1 MDNFVKTLIE
11 EVKSQGVFDEFRFNC
26 CLADVDTKPAY
37 QNVRNR
43 VETAVNDFLAKQHW
57 TPETNK
63 VQLRERL
70 RKHLLDSDVL
80 DKGVDHIV
88 DQVVNPKVATV
99 FEPKIE
105 SIAYK
110 YLGIAPPP
118 PPAHPPPRPPLL
130 PAPPLPPYAGHSM
143 GHMNGGSNML
153 QVETTGSLLP
163 TDLEQIS
170 PDSDRATI
178 KSDMKDDSK
187 DEELPPPGVDDMD
200 MDYDD
205 TTSPAFEPASSL
217 KEDLNNGSLNTSDSL
232 KDVKELANDSRDAGA
247 SQTSQLSQVSSDS
260 RLTIASTDAQQP
272 ASTNNSN
279 IAANMSEEAQ
289 MPKFN
294 ENSSE
299 THESSGRQLHF
310 DIKQDA
316 ITFEGTER
324 HNSMSEQTNGGTQA
338 LSIEDAIMSEMKAN
352 ISDVNSVALEPT
364 PTPPE
369 APIKTEPGAE
379 NNFNVFT
386 DSQQPKEEPEV
397 PEIKPELIKLEEA
410 KPNEPEALPSAT
422 TELKDEALK
431 AGEITASPAS
441 ASSSSQTKKHSHS
454 SDRKDKDKDKNRE
467 KRHHSSSD
475 DKRRKSRERERER
488 ERDRDREHD
497 KSRSKTSSSSKHSS
511 RSSHSSSSKHRSS
524 SSSKHDKTSSS
535 SRSTNHESTSSTS
548 KRSSSTRHDS
558 SSSSSHKK
566 HKSSSSSS
574 KSRESRE
581 HSHSHNSS
589 HSSHHHSS
597 RSHNGSGSSSS
608 NSKRSDRD
616 RERDRERNKSSSN
629 STTSNSASNSINPPA
644 APAPAIIQD
653 DHNEEKAK
661 LQKRHSHDSNDEGKP
676 PGAAGKPQTAEP
688 AVESQT
694 KEKTTNG
701 KATETNGTNGTNGSS
716 PSEAAPEIVEAGNVV
731 IVSDMLQ
738 QSTASFI
745 ELSSAKPVDEQHKL
759 EAEAKQT
766 VELNETAPEPVAESE
781 KKPESEA
788 TATSE
793 TASNEPDLA
802 AATEPEL
809 AVSSEPELAASTEP
823 QLARQLKQLLRRMC
837 LRVCSQ
843 SHPKKQ
849 IEEDTK
855 STDNSQN
862 EAPTTEESKLDSQVA
877 LAAESEEVPL
887 ESKEA
892 PEPSS
897 PAAAPAASPTPA
909 EPLKKSDCAEPT
921 ADHVE
926 AQETNDACTHFE
938 ESAEEFKARL
948 QLIEQHIKD
957 RRTLLNVFC
966 GVEEDVSQPTRRNS
980 AKRRLSSEASSSK
993 PHTTSCSSGSSS
1005 SGSPN
1010 AKVKRPRMSPTPSE
1024 ISVNSK
1030 ENEELDK
1037 HDKGDLSARRLSQK
1051 LCQQQRYTN
1060 DDLYKPRP
1068 LLSQRSRRRGLDAI
1082 L

>member
-57 TPETNK
+57 TPDTNK

-118 PPAHPPPRPPLL
+118 PPAYPPPRPPLL
-130 PAPPLPPYAGHSM
+130 PAPPLPPYAGHGM
-143 GHMNGGSNML
+143 GHMNGGGNML
-153 QVETTGSLLP
+153 QVETTGGLLP

-178 KSDMKDDSK
+178 KSDLKEDSK
-187 DEELPPPGVDDMD
+187 EEEELPPPGVDDDD

-205 TTSPAFEPASSL
+205 TTSPAFEPTSSL
-217 KEDLNNGSLNTSDSL
+217 KDDLNNGSLNTSDSL

-247 SQTSQLSQVSSDS
+247 SQASQLSQVSSDS
-260 RLTIASTDAQQP
+260 RLTIASTDAQQS
-272 ASTNNSN
+272 AAINNSN
-279 IAANMSEEAQ
+279 IAANISEEAQ

-324 HNSMSEQTNGGTQA
+324 RNSLTEQINGGSQA
-338 LSIEDAIMSEMKAN
+338 LCIEDAIMSEMKAN
-352 ISDVNSVALEPT
+352 LIDVNSVVMEAT
-364 PTPPE
+364 PTPP
-369 APIKTEPGAE
+369 PMTVKTEPSAE
-379 NNFNVFT
+379 NNFSLFT
-386 DSQQPKEEPEV
+386 EATQPKDSSTATGSQLPEV
-397 PEIKPELIKLEEA
+397 PEIKPELTKLEEM
-410 KPNEPEALPSAT
+410 KTEALPAT
-422 TELKDEALK
+422 QELKEDAIK
-431 AGEITASPAS
+431 PASPAS
-441 ASSSSQTKKHSHS
+441 ASSSSQTKKPSHS
-454 SDRKDKDKDKNRE
+454 SDKKDRDKDKDK
-467 KRHHSSSD
+467 RHHSD
-475 DKRRKSRERERER
+475 DKRRKSRDRERER

-524 SSSKHDKTSSS
+524 SSSKHDKNSS
-535 SRSTNHESTSSTS
+535 SRSGNHESSTS

-574 KSRESRE
+574 KSREQ
-581 HSHSHNSS
+581 SHSHNSS
-589 HSSHHHSS
+589 HSSHHHS
-597 RSHNGSGSSSS
+597 RNHNGSGSSTS

-616 RERDRERNKSSSN
+616 RDRDRDRERNKSSSN
-629 STTSNSASNSINPPA
+629 STNSASNSINPPA
-644 APAPAIIQD
+644 APGPTPAIIQD
-653 DHNEEKAK
+653 DHNEVKAK

-676 PGAAGKPQTAEP
+676 PGAASKPQTADA
-688 AVESQT
+688 AVESHT
-694 KEKTTNG
+694 KEKPTNG
-701 KATETNGTNGTNGSS
+701 KATEANGSNGTNGSS
-716 PSEAAPEIVEAGNVV
+716 PADAAPEIVDAGHVV

-738 QSTASFI
+738 QSSASFI
-745 ELSSAKPVDEQHKL
+745 ELSSAKPVEEQHKPEADAKPTPQAEELKAAL
-759 EAEAKQT
+759 EPTAETESTAIKSDLTATTALNEQND
-766 VELNETAPEPVAESE
+766 VESSQLGEQNKVEAQLGELNKVED
-781 KKPESEA
+781 
-788 TATSE
+788 ATS
-793 TASNEPDLA
+793 T
-802 AATEPEL
+802 
-809 AVSSEPELAASTEP
+809 
-823 QLARQLKQLLRRMC
+823 
-837 LRVCSQ
+837 
-843 SHPKKQ
+843 
-849 IEEDTK
+849 DTK
-855 STDNSQN
+855 PSETLK
-862 EAPTTEESKLDSQVA
+862 TEESKANAADTESTSQPSIAVNAEQDSKEDIQSNSTTAAQTKCSTPVESLKEA
-877 LAAESEEVPL
+877 QCAEAAEPQEASE
-887 ESKEA
+887 
-892 PEPSS
+892 
-897 PAAAPAASPTPA
+897 T
-909 EPLKKSDCAEPT
+909 
-921 ADHVE
+921 
-926 AQETNDACTHFE
+926 CTHFE

-948 QLIEQHIKD
+948 LLIEQHIKD

-966 GVEEDVSQPTRRNS
+966 GVEEDSSQPARRNS
-980 AKRRLSSEASSSK
+980 VKRRLSSEASSSK
-993 PHTTSCSSGSSS
+993 RHTTSCSSGSSS

-1010 AKVKRPRMSPTPSE
+1010 AKAKRAKMSPTPSE

-1037 HDKGDLSARRLSQK
+1037 QDKGELSARRLSQK

-1068 LLSQRSRRRGLDAI
+1068 LLSHRSRRRGLDAI